1 MGNTHICL
9 EWNDD
14 DPRQDGGPKYRPGLR
29 THVPTKKIVSD
40 DDHKHRNR
48 GDQDGWKNSKI
59 NSSPA
64 RTKEL
69 QEQDIPTG
77 KAYIDMSA
85 MILGRRAE
93 MTARMV
99 EFGGVLK
106 APAPA
111 KPMIKY
117 ITQEKMRES
126 QTTR

>member
-1 MGNTHICL
+1 
-9 EWNDD
+9 
-14 DPRQDGGPKYRPGLR
+14 
-29 THVPTKKIVSD
+29 
-40 DDHKHRNR
+40 
-48 GDQDGWKNSKI
+48 
-59 NSSPA
+59 
-64 RTKEL
+64 
-69 QEQDIPTG
+69 
-77 KAYIDMSA
+77 MSA

-117 ITQEKMRES
+117 ITQEMMRES